1 VSRSGLLYSGE
12 HLAYGGKET
21 DARALR
27 ITCWTSVALV
37 ALAAAGCREGAPAL
51 AVGLQSENPAERV
64 DACIRAAQAQDASV
78 LGLLVE
84 RLEDS
89 SADVRFFAIQALRRI
104 TGQSLGY
111 RYYDA
116 PEDRRRSVR
125 RWREWLKAQVASGDR
140 G

>member
-1 VSRSGLLYSGE
+1 MNSGE
-12 HLAYGGKET
+12 SFAGGGKET

-27 ITCWTSVALV
+27 IICWTCAALP
-37 ALAAAGCREGAPAL
+37 ALAAAGCGGAGAPAL

-84 RLEDS
+84 RLEDA
-89 SADVRFFAIQALRRI
+89 SADVRFFAIQALERM
-104 TGQSLGY
+104 TGQTLGY

-116 PEDRRRSVR
+116 PEARRQSAW
-125 RWREWLKAQVASGDR
+125 RWREWLKANVASGDQ